1 MAEIDEKR
9 PIESAKAALSMFE
22 QKTDRQ
28 DCYPNSSG
36 VRWLLIKP
44 VRYYQIYTEV
54 PISIKLFLLAYYEQA
69 YYKQE
74 EELDL
79 LMKEFA
85 NCKLQLE
92 IKESAYMQAAVKLDI
107 YQRTLAKL
115 STKLKLSEEADRD
128 KYAEELKKSQAFI
141 SLPESGFEVDKLKHM
156 DEELLRLKAELTCT
170 EESKAAAVMNAE
182 LAERSV
188 HLEKEK
194 NKKLLV
200 QYQSSKKQFFLVAW
214 PLLKQR
220 K

>member
-1 MAEIDEKR
+1 
-9 PIESAKAALSMFE
+9 
-22 QKTDRQ
+22 
-28 DCYPNSSG
+28 
-36 VRWLLIKP
+36 
-44 VRYYQIYTEV
+44 
-54 PISIKLFLLAYYEQA
+54 
-69 YYKQE
+69 
-74 EELDL
+74 
-79 LMKEFA
+79 MKEFA

-107 YQRTLAKL
+107 YQRTLTKL